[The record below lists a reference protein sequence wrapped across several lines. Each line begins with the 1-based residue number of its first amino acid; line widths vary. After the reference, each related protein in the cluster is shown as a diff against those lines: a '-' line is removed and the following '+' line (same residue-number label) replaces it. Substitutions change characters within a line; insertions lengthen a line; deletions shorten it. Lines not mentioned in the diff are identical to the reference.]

1 MTFKHLKLLAL
12 PLAYRP
18 QRSEDG
24 THCGR
29 VILILIISL
38 SLLFPFK
45 QARAEFGFFFIPLAV
60 GIMYSGLMGG
70 IAACEIEKCYV
81 SKKTGSTPRVRVS
94 FRNSA
99 QVSLSKPLDTSPSS
113 DSASWLALQS
123 SLAASQNTYL
133 EVEDYTT
140 NDIYNVQLTNNRP
153 PLPPD
158 SPKYQGSG
166 EILHIN
172 PNKLLECCD
181 SSFGSSMYAY
191 DSLEGHARQVLSD
204 YNERVKPEYRVSGYS
219 MTNTD
224 YRCKS
229 GFHYN
234 GLVTTGDTVYID
246 DITFFC
252 IYMSADRVKDG
263 KKNLIFDIDKKG
275 WVADR
280 LDVDWEEDEIKSV
293 NEGASS
299 LRFMGKNDQGE
310 TVALVLTRSG
320 NRVKIRQISSLN
332 RSDAKGVNDKALEIS
347 SSTGKVAS
355 VSSIFS
361 SESDLSSYNGYF
373 NNLPS
378 DGSGSGSSEFPDDYA
393 TSSDV
398 ASAINRID
406 DVLKSVEDLK
416 SNSTDSNLSG
426 TQEVGDPSL
435 SNSQFSDSFFKEDF
449 NNLLGWSVPPHSSSC
464 PTSSFEAFNRV
475 FVIDQ
480 HCRLVDDNFSA
491 LNNVMFVVY
500 FIFALFIVLKA

>member
-1 MTFKHLKLLAL
+1 MTFKNLKLLAL

-29 VILILIISL
+29 FILILIISL
-38 SLLFPFK
+38 SLLFPLK

-60 GIMYSGLMGG
+60 GIMYSSLMGG
-70 IAACEIEKCYV
+70 IAACEVEKCYV

-140 NDIYNVQLTNNRP
+140 NDIYNVQLTGTPP
-153 PLPPD
+153 PLPED
-158 SPKYQGSG
+158 SKYKGAG
-166 EILHIN
+166 EMIHIN
-172 PNKLLECCD
+172 PNKILD
-181 SSFGSSMYAY
+181 GGVSSFSSSAYAY
-191 DSLEGHARQVLSD
+191 NSLEGHARQVLSD
-204 YNERVKPEYRVSGYS
+204 YNERVKPEYRVTSYS

-224 YRCKS
+224 YRCRS
-229 GFHYN
+229 GFHYHD
-234 GLVTTGDTVYID
+234 LVQTGDTVYID
-246 DITFFC
+246 DVTFFC
-252 IYMSADRVKDG
+252 VYMSADRIKDG

-280 LDVDWEEDEIKSV
+280 LDIDWDEEEIKSV

-347 SSTGKVAS
+347 ATTGKVSS

-361 SESDLSSYNGYF
+361 TDSDLSSYNGYF
-373 NNLPS
+373 NNLPF

-435 SNSQFSDSFFKEDF
+435 SNFQFSDSFFKEDF

-464 PTSSFEAFNRV
+464 PTSSFEAFDRV

-480 HCRLVDDNFSA
+480 HCRLVDDNFGA